1 MGATLLEVVENKALQ
16 VMMALQESVIFS
28 QIFRV
33 NKSIVVVRFG
43 SGPSFFRK

>member
-33 NKSIVVVRFG
+33 NKSIVVRFG
-43 SGPSFFRK
+43 SGPSFFCK